1 MASLITTL
9 NISFQTSSSPSIFHN
24 NNRTS
29 FTPKSFYFQPLLS
42 SSSSSSNLSTQITTH
57 NLHHHHHKQK
67 RRGFAIITRA
77 APTTANLIFAFVFP
91 LTLLLVTIFTS
102 IKIADKLDQ
111 DFVEELAINQAIM
124 EGKDEKEDSLS
135 SLEEEQPATVTRT
148 RNRPKREA

>member
-1 MASLITTL
+1 MASLITIL

-24 NNRTS
+24 INRTS

-42 SSSSSSNLSTQITTH
+42 SSSSNLSTQITTH
-57 NLHHHHHKQK
+57 NLHHHKQK
-67 RRGFAIITRA
+67 KRGFAIITRA

-124 EGKDEKEDSLS
+124 EGNDEKEDSLA